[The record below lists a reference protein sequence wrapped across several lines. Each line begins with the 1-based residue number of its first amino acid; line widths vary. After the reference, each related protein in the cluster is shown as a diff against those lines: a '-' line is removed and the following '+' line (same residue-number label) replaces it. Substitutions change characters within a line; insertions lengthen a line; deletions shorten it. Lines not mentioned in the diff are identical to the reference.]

1 MTNLGSNQLQPDLGN
16 GSWEFFIRC
25 CEGWGLCSCS
35 VPVLLREGHQL
46 NLNKPLRVAAQQGR
60 TEVCSL
66 LLHHGANIDSK
77 NVNGF
82 TAMIL
87 ASQQGH
93 SDTVKMLH
101 ERGADVFATN
111 RQGASAITQASQHN
125 RAQTVQYLVE
135 QARVVL
141 PSQVMM

>member
-1 MTNLGSNQLQPDLGN
+1 MGVGSSLFDAAKAGDYAQCQ
-16 GSWEFFIRC
+16 S
-25 CEGWGLCSCS
+25 
-35 VPVLLREGHQL
+35 LLRDGHQL
-46 NLNKPLRVAAQQGR
+46 DLDYPLRVAALQGK

-82 TAMIL
+82 TAIIN
-87 ASQQGH
+87 AAQQGH
-93 SDTVKMLH
+93 MDTVKMLH

-135 QARVVL
+135 QAGVGMDTV
-141 PSQVMM
+141 SGVMSLYTRHKLDFQKNN